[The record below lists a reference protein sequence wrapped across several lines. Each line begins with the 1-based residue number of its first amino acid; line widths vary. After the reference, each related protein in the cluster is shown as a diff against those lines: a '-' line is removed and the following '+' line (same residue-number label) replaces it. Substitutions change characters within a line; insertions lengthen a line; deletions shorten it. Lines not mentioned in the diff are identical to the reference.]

1 MFKPLIFTIVILLFF
16 SCKQTTNE
24 LESNTKNDTTAFVSR
39 SYTQSIFLTENA
51 RKEMVAQK
59 YFEDFE
65 NTMKQFYNSTPDRI
79 QLNAQDLTE
88 VISKIKDSISLSKI
102 DRPDVKARFNIL
114 YSEALRLIDMSTI
127 ITISNEEVNRKIEN
141 IIYAYE
147 SILAKI
153 NQVYLMDSN
162 EENVDVQFQ
171 APKVLSDTLP
181 ESKELIRPEKKLK
194 QIKIP

>member
-127 ITISNEEVNRKIEN
+127 STISNEEVNRKIEN